1 VPVEPESNA
10 DLVDRLSVTRS
21 PVDGTK
27 TMEVHDGKRKRNRTE
42 GEMDLAGGSRARRP
56 CRLRGG
62 AADATP
68 ATVPAYTPKTL
79 ASATFGEIE
88 SHAVSNVSDPHWRET
103 IKTRG
108 LSDLYVQQNDW
119 DPALCGG
126 CIPSTGWHTHPG
138 PSLVIVTQGSVT
150 AYDGDDPECTPHV
163 YTANSPNNSFI
174 DLGDGVVHII
184 RDESGAPAQ
193 TIAVQLVPSKAQRR
207 QDVSAPGN
215 CPF

>member
-1 VPVEPESNA
+1 MMGNGKEIGLKARWTWPVA
-10 DLVDRLSVTRS
+10 LALV
-21 PVDGTK
+21 G
-27 TMEVHDGKRKRNRTE
+27 
-42 GEMDLAGGSRARRP
+42 LAVY
-56 CRLRGG
+56 GG

-68 ATVPAYTPKTL
+68 ATTPGLHSPKRWPAPH
-79 ASATFGEIE
+79 SARLSPT
-88 SHAVSNVSDPHWRET
+88 SVSNVSKPHWRET
-103 IKTRG
+103 IKTHG

-174 DLGDGVVHII
+174 DLGDGLVHII